1 MLEFSKREKHLS
13 LTIADHLI
21 NHQGVT
27 SEEDVDQ
34 LSEEYL
40 STVITEIASNYDGPI
55 NTSEVFMKTF
65 KGILKFDVAYLLRS
79 NRCCS

>member
-1 MLEFSKREKHLS
+1 MLELSKKEKNLS

-21 NHQGVT
+21 NDQGIK
-27 SEEDVDQ
+27 SEDEIEN

-40 STVITEIASNYDGPI
+40 TNIIVEVSANYEDPV
-55 NTSEVFMKTF
+55 NVSEVFLKTF

>member
-1 MLEFSKREKHLS
+1 MLELSKKEKNLS

-21 NHQGVT
+21 NDQGIK
-27 SEEDVDQ
+27 SEEEIEH

-40 STVITEIASNYDGPI
+40 TSIIEEVSNENEAPLNLSD
-55 NTSEVFMKTF
+55 VFLKTF

>member
-21 NHQGVT
+21 NDQGIT
-27 SEEDVDQ
+27 SEEEIEQ
-34 LSEEYL
+34 LSVEYL
-40 STVITEIASNYDGPI
+40 TNVITEIGSNYDGPI
-55 NTSEVFMKTF
+55 NTSDVFIKTF